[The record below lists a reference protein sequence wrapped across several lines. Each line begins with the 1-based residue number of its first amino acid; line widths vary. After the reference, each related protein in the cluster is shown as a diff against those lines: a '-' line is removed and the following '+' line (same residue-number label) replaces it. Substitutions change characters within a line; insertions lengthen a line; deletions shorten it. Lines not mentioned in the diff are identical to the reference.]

1 MRWIVNSEEMKACD
15 SNTIGH
21 FGVPSLVLMERA
33 ALHVAE
39 QVFSAVPGI
48 RTALLVCGN
57 GNNGADGLAAARML
71 HLKGCQVTVVQK
83 PDMGKCSRENLFQR
97 DILQRYGIHITEQIP
112 QHIVYDCVIDA
123 LFGVGLS
130 RAPSGRSAQWLLQ
143 MNALRAYKVAV
154 DLPSGV
160 SADNGE
166 VYDPC
171 FAADLTVTFAYQK
184 AGQILYP
191 GCEICGK
198 VAVVDIGITKESWLD
213 KKPSC
218 FAPEPEDFK
227 MLPQRPKRSNKGTF
241 GRVLAVAGSE
251 NMAGAALFCAQAAYA
266 AGCGLVKIYTCASNR
281 TILQTALPEAILSV
295 YPSADLPSDA
305 EEGREQLLADEVSW
319 ADVIILGPGIGQ
331 TAQARRLVQQVL
343 AAASVPVILDADALN
358 IAAGQLHLLENT
370 AADLVITPHPGE
382 MARLCRKPVPEIL
395 GSMRETAEAF
405 AARYDLICVL
415 KDAVTV
421 TAGPSGTCLNT
432 SGCSAMAKGGSGDVL
447 AGMIASLAA
456 QGMQLED
463 AARMG
468 VYLHGLAGEDAASR
482 KGAYSVL
489 ASDLVKAVGNV
500 MDAASRMQTPE
511 IRQKYKKQNHNTEDD
526 D

>member
-1 MRWIVNSEEMKACD
+1 
-15 SNTIGH
+15 
-21 FGVPSLVLMERA
+21 
-33 ALHVAE
+33 
-39 QVFSAVPGI
+39 
-48 RTALLVCGN
+48 
-57 GNNGADGLAAARML
+57 ML
-71 HLKGCQVTVVQK
+71 
-83 PDMGKCSRENLFQR
+83 F
-97 DILQRYGIHITEQIP
+97 
-112 QHIVYDCVIDA
+112 
-123 LFGVGLS
+123 
-130 RAPSGRSAQWLLQ
+130 RS
-143 MNALRAYKVAV
+143 
-154 DLPSGV
+154 
-160 SADNGE
+160 
-166 VYDPC
+166 
-171 FAADLTVTFAYQK
+171 
-184 AGQILYP
+184 
-191 GCEICGK
+191 
-198 VAVVDIGITKESWLD
+198 
-213 KKPSC
+213 
-218 FAPEPEDFK
+218 
-227 MLPQRPKRSNKGTF
+227 
-241 GRVLAVAGSE
+241 
-251 NMAGAALFCAQAAYA
+251 
-266 AGCGLVKIYTCASNR
+266 
-281 TILQTALPEAILSV
+281 
-295 YPSADLPSDA
+295 
-305 EEGREQLLADEVSW
+305 
-319 ADVIILGPGIGQ
+319 
-331 TAQARRLVQQVL
+331 
-343 AAASVPVILDADALN
+343 
-358 IAAGQLHLLENT
+358 
-370 AADLVITPHPGE
+370 HPGE